1 MRKVNQILMA
11 TVAILLTLVLISTS
25 VVSSVFARFTI
36 TKSAET
42 TVELQKFGVKVT
54 LSNDSRLDAFK
65 KTDLEV
71 KKGDSGSVTFSG
83 LTMKPGDEYPDALKV
98 KFEGKPNVDVKV
110 TVAINV
116 SYIISDFVIPA
127 NIINGVSSKTYFMP
141 IGLKFG
147 ASLNGEAKIIN
158 NGVDANGKGIYCTN
172 VEPYH
177 NQGQMNTENN
187 YIDYICGK
195 ISVEGCNHT
204 TSSTVANPVDIYQTF
219 DAGDDIVFAVTN
231 SSNKVN
237 ELYFGFA
244 WPFEYSNS
252 TYPQDTLDKVGA
264 YLAKNSSN
272 APISFTYTVT
282 IEQN

>member
-1 MRKVNQILMA
+1 MRKVNKILMA

-65 KTDLEV
+65 QTKLEV

-98 KFEGKPNVDVKV
+98 KLEGKPNVDVKV
-110 TVAINV
+110 TVAINI
-116 SYIISDFVIPA
+116 SYNISFFRLNGGIIDGIDA
-127 NIINGVSSKTYFMP
+127 QTNFMP

-147 ASLNGEAKIIN
+147 ASLNGGSKIIN
-158 NGVDANGKGIYCTN
+158 NGVDSTGKGIYCTN
-172 VEPYH
+172 AEPYH
-177 NQGQMNTENN
+177 GQGQVNTEKNYVN
-187 YIDYICGK
+187 YISEK
-195 ISVEGCNHT
+195 ISVEDPYLASEINDKCYV
-204 TSSTVANPVDIYQTF
+204 SQTF
-219 DAGDDIVFAVTN
+219 KAGSDVVFAVTN

-252 TYPQDTLDKVGA
+252 TYSQDTLDKVGA